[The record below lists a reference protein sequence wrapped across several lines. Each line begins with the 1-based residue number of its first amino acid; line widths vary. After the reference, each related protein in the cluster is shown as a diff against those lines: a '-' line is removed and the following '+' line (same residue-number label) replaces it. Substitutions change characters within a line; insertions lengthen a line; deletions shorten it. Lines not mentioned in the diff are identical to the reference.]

1 MFEIKERPKQK
12 VVIFGTE
19 YEVARPTLGEVEEF
33 QEKSASTP
41 AEKQLPLMVDFLSK
55 LGLPAEP
62 VKKLDVD
69 QFMEL
74 VAFVSGS
81 KKN

>member
-1 MFEIKERPKQK
+1 MFEIKERPKLK
-12 VVIFGTE
+12 VSIFGVE
-19 YEVARPTLGEVEEF
+19 YETARPTLGEVEAF
-33 QEKSASTP
+33 QDKSASTP
-41 AEKQLPLMVDFLSK
+41 ADKQLPLMVEFLGK
-55 LGLPAEP
+55 LGLPVDA
-62 VKKLDVD
+62 VKQLDVD